1 MEKLIEK
8 KRNAKA
14 IENHFISH
22 TDIVEN
28 QHMSQIPI
36 SNAWLSNIIA
46 QRIAHLNNVSKSEFE
61 IEIPETLLEKG
72 TPFFEILSEIKGQT
86 VDYLLLASSLASR
99 LHEYVFEP
107 LIQIRDEFPQ
117 VGGEVLRS
125 RNEFVPTLKTLIFLL
140 NGINADQDDV
150 VYNQLLS
157 SELIR
162 EGIIELVEP
171 REFFYPKH
179 YMLRLTEEYFKY
191 LSMGKKPT
199 MGLTPDFPAQQLIT
213 SKKFDDLVL
222 RETSAAQLED
232 VINYAK
238 YHKVLQEDESVL
250 GKLKNGLIALF
261 WGPPGTGKSLT
272 ASVIANELGMEAYR
286 IDLSRIVSKYI
297 GETEKNLERVFHKFE
312 NKDCILF
319 FDEADALFGK
329 RSEVKDAKDRYA
341 NQEISYLLQRVES
354 FNGIVILASNLKE
367 HMDEAF
373 KRRVL
378 SWVFFPRPDAEER
391 KRLWEIHL
399 PDSFEFENE
408 ALLDHLSEKYELTGS
423 HIGNVIKLS
432 CIKALSQD
440 TKILTAAIVEPYIA
454 DIYKREGI
462 NRASQRTQIRRR

>member
-1 MEKLIEK
+1 MEKWVEQK
-8 KRNAKA
+8 QNQKA
-14 IENHFISH
+14 LGNQFASQ
-22 TDIVEN
+22 TDMVVN
-28 QHMSQIPI
+28 QFVTQIPVA
-36 SNAWLSNIIA
+36 NAWLSNIIA
-46 QRIAHLNNVSKSEFE
+46 QRIGLLNSQAKGFE
-61 IEIPETLLEKG
+61 IEIPAALQEQG
-72 TPFFEILSEIKGQT
+72 QPFFEIVNKVNGQAE
-86 VDYLLLASSLASR
+86 DYVTLAVVLASK
-99 LHEYVFEP
+99 LHEQVFAP
-107 LIQIRDEFPQ
+107 LMQIRDEFPQ

-125 RNEFVPTLKTLIFLL
+125 SNEFIPTLRTLIFLL
-140 NGINADQDDV
+140 NGLNNDQDDL
-150 VYNQLLS
+150 VYNQLMN
-157 SELIR
+157 SELFR
-162 EGIIELVEP
+162 EGVVELIEP
-171 REFFYPKH
+171 REFFHPKH
-179 YMLRLTEEYFKY
+179 YMLKLTNEYYKY
-191 LSMGKKPT
+191 LSLGKKPT

-213 SKKFDDLVL
+213 SKKFDDLIL

-238 YHKVLQEDESVL
+238 YHKVLQEDESVS
-250 GKLKNGLIALF
+250 GKLKNGMIALF

-272 ASVIANELGMEAYR
+272 ASVIANELGIEAYR
-286 IDLSRIVSKYI
+286 VDLSRIVSKYI
-297 GETEKNLERVFHKFE
+297 GETEKNLERVFYKFE

-408 ALLDHLSEKYELTGS
+408 AFLTQLSEKYELTGS
-423 HIGNVIKLS
+423 HIGNVMKLS
-432 CIKALSQD
+432 CIRALSQD
-440 TKILTAAIVEPYIA
+440 SKTLTATIVEPYIA

-462 NRASQRTQIRRR
+462 NRSPQRTQIRKR